1 MNLHSISFRVLISFR
16 SISPLPSELRF
27 SLSHGNEWT
36 RFDEHSLR
44 FTEGEREGALCRIA
58 AKATLSVNQEFSIAI
73 FSDPFSRI
81 FLRFGLQDISR
92 NDLHSRLYNFVGK
105 QLRLQFL
112 VNFISIR
119 ISENIIIVNS
129 SFRFDVYLALRTVK
143 GSRCIR
149 SNLSFFAAAKM
160 CKVDKDRQRPAFTA
174 FFLYGEYRR
183 N

>member
-73 FSDPFSRI
+73 FSRKRDATIPFPEFSFASIYKIFHVTTCILDCIILSKSNCIYSFEWILFRFEYPRI
-81 FLRFGLQDISR
+81 SYASSILRFGSMFSLSR
-92 NDLHSRLYNFVGK
+92 SAN
-105 QLRLQFL
+105 
-112 VNFISIR
+112 
-119 ISENIIIVNS
+119 
-129 SFRFDVYLALRTVK
+129 
-143 GSRCIR
+143 C
-149 SNLSFFAAAKM
+149 
-160 CKVDKDRQRPAFTA
+160 
-174 FFLYGEYRR
+174 
-183 N
+183 